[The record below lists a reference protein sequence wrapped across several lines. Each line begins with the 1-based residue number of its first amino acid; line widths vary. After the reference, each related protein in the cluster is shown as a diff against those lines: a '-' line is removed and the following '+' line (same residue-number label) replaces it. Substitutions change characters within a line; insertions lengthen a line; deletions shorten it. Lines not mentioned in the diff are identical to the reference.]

1 MRRSTGCSFFSG
13 SALSCSM
20 TFIQWIFFCVVSWTK
35 GTFWH
40 NCKERK
46 ISFIL
51 ELCFYIQPWIYPFVL
66 LLVGIFHSFEH
77 TQNIREERMKCN
89 GLSQKKSLNNQ
100 KTSCWHIFNF
110 YLPPHS
116 KRDYFVIVTRGQHNY
131 VILPH

>member
-100 KTSCWHIFNF
+100 KHHVDTFLISTFLLIPNE
-110 YLPPHS
+110 
-116 KRDYFVIVTRGQHNY
+116 I
-131 VILPH
+131 ILLLLREDNIIM